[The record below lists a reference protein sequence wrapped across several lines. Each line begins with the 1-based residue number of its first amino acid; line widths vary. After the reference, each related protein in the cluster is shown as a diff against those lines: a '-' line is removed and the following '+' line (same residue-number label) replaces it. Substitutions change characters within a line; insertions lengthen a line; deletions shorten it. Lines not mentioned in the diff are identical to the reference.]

1 MNIPNFRFDVSD
13 TRMIVANIDEKEY
26 HFIVREHSLVGKVIS
41 LFENGKEYGLIDKQI
56 AVRDKFIRS
65 ELTKLEHFNIDML
78 YNSPGWIWVGM
89 NQFGLYAREA
99 TPNEVEIFMRLKEN
113 VNYLDVYID
122 TTM

>member
-26 HFIVREHSLVGKVIS
+26 HFIVREHPLVGKVIS

-56 AVRDKFIRS
+56 AIRDKFIRS
-65 ELTKLEHFNIDML
+65 EFTNLEHFNIDML

-99 TPNEVEIFMRLKEN
+99 TLNEVEIFMRLKEN
-113 VNYLDVYID
+113 VNYLDVYIG

>member
-26 HFIVREHSLVGKVIS
+26 HFMVREHPLVGKVIS

-56 AVRDKFIRS
+56 AIRDKFIRS
-65 ELTKLEHFNIDML
+65 EFTNLEHFNIDML

-99 TPNEVEIFMRLKEN
+99 TLNEVEIFMRLKEN
-113 VNYLDVYID
+113 INYLDIYVG

>member
-1 MNIPNFRFDVSD
+1 
-13 TRMIVANIDEKEY
+13 MIVANIDEKEY

-113 VNYLDVYID
+113 VNYLDVYIG